1 MAVCRKVY
9 FLAVV
14 DCYWLTLLLSME
26 PSVKGETGPRGL
38 LWFLLLVSVCGSPV
52 WWKDG
57 ERPAVVDW
65 VFSMKDCVLGVVL
78 FLSVLVK
85 LLPTS

>member
-1 MAVCRKVY
+1 MAVCKKVC
-9 FLAVV
+9 FLAV
-14 DCYWLTLLLSME
+14 DYWATLLLSME
-26 PSVKGETGPRGL
+26 PRVKGDTGPRGL

-52 WWKDG
+52 WWKEG

-65 VFSMKDCVLGVVL
+65 VLSMKDVVWGVVL

-85 LLPTS
+85 LLPIS

>member
-1 MAVCRKVY
+1 LMAVCRKVC

-52 WWKDG
+52 WWKEGD
-57 ERPAVVDW
+57 RPAVVDW

-78 FLSVLVK
+78 LVK